1 MSKLNQKLEQN
12 QKLNPRQI
20 IEANLMQLNLFT
32 LEKRI
37 LEEVESNPTLDI
49 IENEQV
55 DENQEDP
62 SESDFNWDELI
73 SNPEDYNITSDTSK
87 KQFEINSSEPDLYE
101 DFMSQL
107 NALNFSDKELESAE
121 YIIGNLDD
129 RGYLAIEPI
138 VVSDKMG
145 LSEQKILFLIE
156 EIKKLDPPGI
166 GSRNLQECLLSQ
178 LTVLYPN
185 EKLAIQIVE
194 SFFDELKN
202 HNYIKII
209 DGLKCEK
216 NEFSQSMSLIMALNP
231 NPASHYFVKEA
242 QHIIPD
248 ISAEKIKGKW
258 HVSSNNSMLPK
269 LKVNRHYQVML
280 DNKKTSKETKKFLKQ
295 KIENAKWFVD
305 AISSRHSTIERIMS
319 SIIAHQFS
327 YFESDKRELSPL
339 ILKTIAEDIEMDI
352 STISRATNDKY
363 VQLPWGC
370 FELKSFFSEGISTV
384 DGDIVSNTV
393 IKKHIKE
400 LIGNEDKAKPLTDEL
415 VTKLL
420 IDKNFIIARRTVTKY
435 RVAMKIPAA
444 RLRKNNI

>member
-1 MSKLNQKLEQN
+1 MSKLSQKLQQN

-20 IEANLMQLNLFT
+20 IEANLMQLNLGN

-49 IENEQV
+49 IENEEV
-55 DENQEDP
+55 DENQEEP
-62 SESDFNWDELI
+62 SGSDFNWDELI
-73 SNPEDYNITSDTSK
+73 SNPEDYNISSDTSK
-87 KQFEINSSEPDLYE
+87 KQFEINSSEPDLSE

-138 VVSDKMG
+138 VISDKMG
-145 LSEQKILFLIE
+145 LSEQKILSLIN

-216 NEFSQSMSLIMALNP
+216 NEF
-231 NPASHYFVKEA
+231 
-242 QHIIPD
+242 
-248 ISAEKIKGKW
+248 IK
-258 HVSSNNSMLPK
+258 V
-269 LKVNRHYQVML
+269 
-280 DNKKTSKETKKFLKQ
+280 
-295 KIENAKWFVD
+295 
-305 AISSRHSTIERIMS
+305 
-319 SIIAHQFS
+319 
-327 YFESDKRELSPL
+327 
-339 ILKTIAEDIEMDI
+339 
-352 STISRATNDKY
+352 
-363 VQLPWGC
+363 
-370 FELKSFFSEGISTV
+370 
-384 DGDIVSNTV
+384 
-393 IKKHIKE
+393 
-400 LIGNEDKAKPLTDEL
+400 
-415 VTKLL
+415 
-420 IDKNFIIARRTVTKY
+420 
-435 RVAMKIPAA
+435 
-444 RLRKNNI
+444 